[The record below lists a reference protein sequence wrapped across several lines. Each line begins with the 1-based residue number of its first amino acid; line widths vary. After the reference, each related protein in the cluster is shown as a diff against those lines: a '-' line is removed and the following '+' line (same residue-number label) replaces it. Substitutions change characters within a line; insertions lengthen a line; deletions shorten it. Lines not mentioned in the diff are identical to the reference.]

1 MTTPD
6 PRRIRAVQR
15 RLRLHQGAFI
25 PKPPLP
31 IIDEVVATVLS
42 SSACR
47 IASRCTSPR
56 RRTAIGSWAW
66 VISGDPHLTLGVR
79 ASKARTDGAPRDL
92 LAKPRGGPPAGAK
105 QHQCRR
111 TRKLQPH
118 ALPGPDPR
126 VTSVTGR
133 RRSLPDGG
141 QEVRTGRL
149 ASASVPGLVV
159 ACPSR
164 VSAAGVTLAAAAPG
178 AAVLTSAFL
187 RF

>member
-42 SSACR
+42 SSGCR

-66 VISGDPHLTLGVR
+66 VISVT
-79 ASKARTDGAPRDL
+79 RTSHSGYGPRR
-92 LAKPRGGPPAGAK
+92 PG
-105 QHQCRR
+105 R
-111 TRKLQPH
+111 T
-118 ALPGPDPR
+118 ALPVIFWRSLGE
-126 VTSVTGR
+126 GR
-133 RRSLPDGG
+133 LQARRS
-141 QEVRTGRL
+141 T
-149 ASASVPGLVV
+149 
-159 ACPSR
+159 
-164 VSAAGVTLAAAAPG
+164 SAAAREKDNPTRCPAPIR
-178 AAVLTSAFL
+178 A
-187 RF
+187 